1 MKSPKE
7 NVGTE
12 RYKDEKLRGK
22 DEETKDS
29 VQRRRAI
36 IGRET
41 RETGRKEVSKKIM
54 TIKIR
59 EHFPELQIS
68 R

>member
-1 MKSPKE
+1 MKSPRE

-41 RETGRKEVSKKIM
+41 RENGRKEVSKKIM
-54 TIKIR
+54 IIKIR